1 MTTPTSRNPPRIHGL
16 SHPTPPEVHIKE
28 VVPWFIDC
36 KDFIER
42 ELGRNQ
48 ARRITDTFGEIP
60 SMTEEAGW
68 DPTGVY
74 NRLYNVASYL
84 EDLADK
90 ITQDDLATQLGPR
103 K

>member
-1 MTTPTSRNPPRIHGL
+1 MLSDHPDLTKPPAYPRTL
-16 SHPTPPEVHIKE
+16 PPYPAGGPYKE

-84 EDLADK
+84 GIL
-90 ITQDDLATQLGPR
+90 
-103 K
+103 